1 MARKQQKKIDN
12 WKEKKWYTIKAPSF
26 LNGFV
31 IGQTITSD
39 PSLLIDRI
47 VETTVGEMINDPSKN
62 NIKMLFK
69 IIKVNENIAET
80 IFIGH
85 TLTNDYLRSM
95 IKRQTSKI
103 DAILTIKTMD
113 NYTITIKPTCFTSKR
128 ACASKIKGIRSTMIQ
143 VISDK
148 SSKTNF
154 EDFIQEIINGKLSS
168 LIYKHTK
175 NIYSMRRVEIK
186 KTEIKYIKNE

>member
-1 MARKQQKKIDN
+1 MVRKQQKKVDN
-12 WKEKKWYTIKAPSF
+12 WKEKKWYLIKAPSF
-26 LNGFV
+26 LNNFT

-47 VETTVGEMINDPSKN
+47 VETTVGEMTNDTSKN
-62 NIKMLFK
+62 NIKMLFQ

-103 DAILTIKTMD
+103 DVVLTIKTMD
-113 NYTITIKPTCFTSKR
+113 NYIVTIKPTCFTLKR
-128 ACASKIKGIRSTMIQ
+128 ACASKIKGIRNTMTHI
-143 VISDK
+143 ITDK
-148 SSKTNF
+148 IEKSNF
-154 EDFIQEIINGKLSS
+154 EDLIHDIINGKLSS
-168 LIYKHTK
+168 LIYKHIK
-175 NIYSMRRVEIK
+175 NIYTIRRIEIK
-186 KTEIKYIKNE
+186 KTEIKYTKKE